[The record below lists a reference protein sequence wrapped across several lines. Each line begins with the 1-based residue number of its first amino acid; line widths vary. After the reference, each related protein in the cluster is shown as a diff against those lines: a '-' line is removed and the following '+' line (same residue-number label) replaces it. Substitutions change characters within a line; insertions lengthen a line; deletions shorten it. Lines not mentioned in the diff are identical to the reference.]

1 LVGQIQRA
9 KNTGVIRVEISATI
23 GRHTNL
29 TSVLN
34 QLEQERNRLSSRLE
48 QLNKAVSAP
57 TGASS
62 TRRGTI
68 STAGRAR
75 IAAAQGARSAKA
87 KGQKV
92 VSIVSRKRRK
102 LSGAAIARIRAVQK
116 ARWAKWRKVKK
127 TA

>member
-1 LVGQIQRA
+1 M
-9 KNTGVIRVEISATI
+9 
-23 GRHTNL
+23 TNL
-29 TSVLN
+29 SSALK

-48 QLNKAVSAP
+48 QLNKAVSAL
-57 TGASS
+57 TGTS
-62 TRRGTI
+62 TTRGGKI

-75 IAAAQGARSAKA
+75 IAAAQRARWAKA

-102 LSGAAIARIRAVQK
+102 LSAAAIARIRAAQK
-116 ARWAKWRKVKK
+116 ARWAKWRKAKK